1 MEISV
6 PTVFKVEFKDK
17 IRDKRGGAGGWRNW
31 IMTAHE
37 TLHIIYLKCSKIK

>member
-17 IRDKRGGAGGWRNW
+17 IRDKRGGPADGE
-31 IMTAHE
+31 IE
-37 TLHIIYLKCSKIK
+37 L